1 MQSSNYLLTD
11 VGGRLIAE
19 GLKGNIGVAEVN
31 VVS

>member
-1 MQSSNYLLTD
+1 MQSNNEVTD

-19 GLKGNIGVAEVN
+19 GLKGSSSVMKVY